1 MPANEITLPTAS
13 DFHIHLR
20 QDAMM
25 RMVVP
30 RVAEGGVSLAYV
42 MPNLRPP
49 ITSTEQALT
58 YKAHLEKLAP
68 NVTFLMTLFLSPDL
82 TPDEVRRAK
91 QAGIVGGIIFMATL
105 RPLARPHHV
114 PLSPFPGVKS
124 YPRGV
129 TTNSDSGIESYE
141 IYYPVFKV
149 MEEEGLVL
157 NLHGEIPSDD
167 EKVCKSNLHETWQT
181 SPNCDSISGIPFSLL
196 HQDVCFMNAE
206 EKFLPHL
213 AQLHADFPKL
223 KIVLEH
229 ATSKAAV
236 DMVKSLG
243 DTVAC
248 TITVHHL
255 ELIVD
260 DWAGQAHHF
269 CKPVAKYPHDRKA
282 LRDVVAEGHSRFF
295 LGTDSAP
302 HPHTAKETAH
312 AHAGVFTTPLVLPY
326 LATILDSFGAL
337 DRLQGFACE
346 FGKRFYGVVEKD
358 GHGGRTVT
366 LKRTSFAVPQ
376 TYNFEA
382 DVVVG
387 TEAGGV
393 VPFWAGKEVGWRIVK
408 G

>member
-1 MPANEITLPTAS
+1 MSHFPFTHDAMPANEITLPTAS

-91 QAGIVGGIIFMATL
+91 QAGIVG
-105 RPLARPHHV
+105 
-114 PLSPFPGVKS
+114 VKS

-167 EKVCKSNLHETWQT
+167 EK
-181 SPNCDSISGIPFSLL
+181 
-196 HQDVCFMNAE
+196 DVCFMNAE

>member
-1 MPANEITLPTAS
+1 MSGDTITIPTAS

-25 RMVVP
+25 RMIVP
-30 RVAEGGVSLAYV
+30 RIAEGGVSLVYV
-42 MPNLRPP
+42 MPNLKPP
-49 ITSTEQALT
+49 ITRTEQALT
-58 YKAHLEKLAP
+58 YKAQLEKLAP
-68 NVTFLMTLFLSPDL
+68 NVTFLMTLYLSPEL
-82 TPDEVRRAK
+82 TPEEVRRAK
-91 QAGIVGGIIFMATL
+91 QAGIPSTKSDGKL
-105 RPLARPHHV
+105 RSLDSHHLAC
-114 PLSPFPGVKS
+114 SGVKS

-141 IYYPVFKV
+141 VYYPVFKT

-167 EKVCKSNLHETWQT
+167 EKDICV
-181 SPNCDSISGIPFSLL
+181 
-196 HQDVCFMNAE
+196 MNAE
-206 EKFLPHL
+206 ERFLPHL
-213 AQLHADFPKL
+213 AQLHANFPNL

-248 TITVHHL
+248 TITIHHL
-255 ELIVD
+255 QLIVD

-269 CKPVAKYPHDRKA
+269 CKPVAKYPHDRQA
-282 LRDVVAEGHSRFF
+282 LREVVAEGHPRFF

-302 HPHTAKETAH
+302 HPRTTKETAH

-326 LATILDSFGAL
+326 LATILESFGAL

-346 FGKRFYGVVEKD
+346 FGKRFYGVMERDRGKTEIVRLARESW
-358 GHGGRTVT
+358 V
-366 LKRTSFAVPQ
+366 VPER
-376 TYNFEA
+376 YHFHIE
-382 DVVVG
+382 G
-387 TEAGGV
+387 ESEAGTGVETESV
-393 VPFWAGKEVGWRIVK
+393 VPFWAERKIAWKIVE
-408 G
+408 GV